1 MAKII
6 INITHKKETAARGL
20 SAVDLSCAVT
30 AELEDH
36 EEQVTLLMTQLLGAG
51 LPDLIESANDQLVM
65 LLEDQGVRVAEATVT
80 PLDDDTAAASN
91 DAGGARP

>member
-6 INITHKKETAARGL
+6 INITHKKEKAARGL

-30 AELEDH
+30 AELEEH
-36 EEQVTLLMTQLLGAG
+36 EEQMTLLMTQLLGAG

-80 PLDDDTAAASN
+80 PLGADATASDDAEET
-91 DAGGARP
+91 R

>member
-6 INITHKKETAARGL
+6 INITHKKEKAARGL

-80 PLDDDTAAASN
+80 PLDDAAAAS
-91 DAGGARP
+91 DDTEDARP

>member
-6 INITHKKETAARGL
+6 INITHKKEKAARGL

-30 AELEDH
+30 AELDDH
-36 EEQVTLLMTQLLGAG
+36 EEEMTLLMTQLLGAG

-65 LLEDQGVRVAEATVT
+65 LLEDQGVRVADATVT
-80 PLDDDTAAASN
+80 PLNTEAAAS
-91 DAGGARP
+91 DDTGGTRQ